1 MREPAAIP
9 AHIWQTDAT
18 TWSAFAR
25 SRDVNSTYVLRQ
37 YKRDITHFYIALN
50 KPINAVNEQDIR
62 EYTQLLTI
70 RGLKPAT
77 VTRVTNCI
85 RRYWQFAHTQ
95 EVHV

>member
-9 AHIWQTDAT
+9 AHIWQKDAT

-25 SRDVNSTYVLRQ
+25 SRNVNSTYVLQQ

-50 KPINAVNEQDIR
+50 KPIRDVTEQDMR
-62 EYTQLLTI
+62 EYAQLLTI

-77 VTRVTNCI
+77 IKRVTGCI
-85 RRYWQFAHTQ
+85 RQYWQFAHTQ
-95 EVHV
+95 EVRV